1 MKLQEK
7 LATEEPEL
15 QEVLLTFAAGV
26 KEIAALFHPE
36 KRKEAGSVNASGHS
50 QLQMDLTADNLFLSL
65 FKEKNCIKSYASE
78 EREEL
83 LSVNN
88 SAHYSVALDP
98 LDGSS
103 LLDANLSVGSILGIW
118 KGDIFT
124 GQIVAAAYAVYGPST
139 VLVFSTGKKVF
150 EFLLEGGEF
159 VSVQELSLKD
169 KGTLYSIGGLKTK
182 WLPEHA
188 AFVAALENQSY
199 KLRYSGALV
208 ADVHQILMKAGG
220 IFSYPA
226 LIDVPNGKLHLFF
239 ELAPFAFL
247 VEAAGGVAT
256 DGTQRILDI
265 PRKDLRQR
273 SAIYI
278 GSRFEVEK
286 AKAFLEGKES
296 VLPEKREYAW
306 EEKKE
311 EQKETKTLRKVF
323 APADVPPGMTETYI
337 QNYLTVTKNC
347 GRLFLFAG
355 DQKIEHLNDD
365 FYGPFDEGVIPLDD
379 ADPEHL
385 FRIALQ
391 ARQYIGV
398 FATQYGLVARYG
410 KSYLDVPYLVKMN
423 SKSHLVK
430 TKQAEPLST
439 SIVSF
444 QDVLKL
450 KKNSGLNIVG
460 IGYTIYVGS
469 TFENEMLAEAGR
481 LIAASHRQ
489 GMLVVLWM
497 YPRGAAVPDEKDAH
511 VIAGAAGV
519 ACCLGADFVK
529 VNYPKR
535 EGTASEEIFKEA
547 ILAADRTG
555 VITSGGSSTDVKKFL
570 ERLHKQIH
578 VSGCVGNATGRN
590 IHQKP
595 LENALKMC
603 AAIASVTYGNKDAE
617 FALRVY
623 EGKEAY

>member
-7 LATEEPEL
+7 LATQDPEL

-36 KRKEAGSVNASGHS
+36 KREEAGSINASGHM

-78 EREEL
+78 EREENI
-83 LSVNN
+83 SVNS
-88 SAHYSVALDP
+88 SAKHSVALDP

-103 LLDANLSVGSILGIW
+103 LLDANLSVGSIVGVW
-118 KGDIFT
+118 QGDIFS
-124 GQIVAAAYAVYGPST
+124 GQMVAAAYAVYGPST
-139 VLVFSTGKKVF
+139 ILVLSTGKKVF
-150 EFLLEGGEF
+150 EFLLEEGEF

-188 AFVAALENQSY
+188 QFISALENQGY
-199 KLRYSGALV
+199 KLRYSGGLV
-208 ADVHQILMKAGG
+208 PDVHHILIKGG
-220 IFSYPA
+220 GVFSYPA
-226 LIDVPNGKLHLFF
+226 LTDAPLGKLHLFF

-247 VEAAGGVAT
+247 IENAGGVAT
-256 DGTQRILDI
+256 NGTQRIFDI
-265 PRKDLRQR
+265 PRKELRQR
-273 SAIYI
+273 SPIYI

-286 AKAFLEGKES
+286 AKAFLEGNE
-296 VLPEKREYAW
+296 
-306 EEKKE
+306 
-311 EQKETKTLRKVF
+311 KETKILKKVF
-323 APADVPPGMTETYI
+323 VPADVPPGATETYI
-337 QNYLTVTKNC
+337 QHYLTLTKNV

-385 FRIALQ
+385 FRIASQ
-391 ARQYIGV
+391 AKQYIGV
-398 FATQYGLVARYG
+398 FATQYGLLAKYG
-410 KSYLDVPYLVKMN
+410 KSYPDVPYLIKMN

-430 TKQAEPLST
+430 TKQAEPVST

-444 QDVLKL
+444 EDVLKL

-460 IGYTIYVGS
+460 VGYTIYVGS
-469 TFENEMLAEAGR
+469 SREAEMLAEAGR
-481 LIAASHRQ
+481 LIAASHRH

-497 YPRGAAVPDEKDAH
+497 YPRGAAVLDEKDPH

-529 VNYPKR
+529 VNYPKK
-535 EGTASEEIFKEA
+535 EGVASEEAFREA
-547 ILAADRTG
+547 ILAAGRTG
-555 VITSGGSSTDVKKFL
+555 LITSGGSSTDVKKFL

-590 IHQKP
+590 IHQKT
-595 LENALKMC
+595 LQDALRMC
-603 AAIASVTYGNKDAE
+603 AAVAAITYGDKDVD
-617 FALRVY
+617 FAMKVY
-623 EGKEAY
+623 EGKEGF